1 MARVD
6 DLKFAAQ
13 TDKGNR
19 REKNEDA
26 FLVNERLRFI
36 VIADGVGGE
45 PAGEIASRLAV
56 EQIEGYVTSH
66 IGEAAPLSTL
76 DDAVTLANDV
86 IYRQGREDQSLAGM
100 STTVVACLL
109 TNERIF
115 AAHVGDSRGYLI
127 TPKEIT
133 RLTRDHSLVAE
144 LAASGRISPEAARE
158 HPYRHVITRALGL
171 AVRTRVEVGS
181 FSWNRGDCV
190 LLCTDGLTETI
201 TDQTI
206 YAVISDNG
214 RALQSKCARLIELAK
229 WSGGVDNITVV
240 LAEQNGHPAEATEK
254 AT

>member
-6 DLKFAAQ
+6 NLKFAAQ

-26 FLVNERLRFI
+26 FRVNERLRFI
-36 VIADGVGGE
+36 AVADGVGGE

-56 EQIEGYVTSH
+56 EQIEDYITSH
-66 IGEAAPLSTL
+66 LGEAAPLSTL
-76 DDAVTLANDV
+76 GNAVTLANDV
-86 IYRQGREDQSLAGM
+86 IYHQGREDPSLAGM

-109 TNERIF
+109 TNERVF

-127 TPKEIT
+127 TPGEIT
-133 RLTRDHSLVAE
+133 HLTRDHSLVAE
-144 LAASGRISPEAARE
+144 LVASGRISPEEARE

-171 AVRTRVEVGS
+171 EARTSVELGS

-201 TDQTI
+201 ADHKI
-206 YAVISDNG
+206 YAVISDKA
-214 RALQSKCARLIELAK
+214 RALQSKCARLIALAK
-229 WSGGVDNITVV
+229 GSGGLDNITVV
-240 LAEQNGHPAEATEK
+240 LAEQT
-254 AT
+254 

>member
-26 FLVNERLRFI
+26 FRVNERLSFI
-36 VIADGVGGE
+36 AVADGVGGE

-56 EQIEGYVTSH
+56 EQIEAYLTSH
-66 IGEAAPLSTL
+66 IGEAAPLSIL

-86 IYRQGREDQSLAGM
+86 IYQQGREDPSLEGM
-100 STTVVACLL
+100 ATTVVACLL

-127 TPKEIT
+127 TPHEIT

-144 LAASGRISPEAARE
+144 LVTSGRISPEEERE

-171 AVRTRVEVGS
+171 EVRTNVELGS
-181 FSWNRGDCV
+181 FSWNRGDYV
-190 LLCTDGLTETI
+190 LLCTDGLTDAI
-201 TDQTI
+201 VDRAI
-206 YAVISDNG
+206 YAVISDKAM
-214 RALQSKCARLIELAK
+214 ALQSKCARLIALAK
-229 WSGGVDNITVV
+229 ARGGFDNITVV
-240 LAEQNGHPAEATEK
+240 LAEQT
-254 AT
+254 

>member
-26 FLVNERLRFI
+26 FRVNERIRFI
-36 VIADGVGGE
+36 AVADGVGGE

-56 EQIEGYVTSH
+56 EQIEAYIASH

-86 IYRQGREDQSLAGM
+86 IYQQGREDQSLEGM
-100 STTVVACLL
+100 ATTVVACLL

-127 TPKEIT
+127 TPDEIT
-133 RLTRDHSLVAE
+133 QLTRDHSLVAE
-144 LAASGRISPEAARE
+144 LVASGRVSSEEARE

-171 AVRTRVEVGS
+171 AVRTNVELGS
-181 FSWNRGDCV
+181 FSWNRGDYV
-190 LLCTDGLTETI
+190 LLCTDGLTDAI
-201 TDQTI
+201 VDQAI
-206 YAVISDNG
+206 CAVISDTAT
-214 RALQSKCARLIELAK
+214 ALHNKCARLIELAK
-229 WSGGVDNITVV
+229 GRGGLDNITVV
-240 LAEQNGHPAEATEK
+240 LAEQT
-254 AT
+254 

>member
-26 FLVNERLRFI
+26 FRVNERLRFI
-36 VIADGVGGE
+36 AVADGVGGE

-56 EQIEGYVTSH
+56 EQIEAYLTSH
-66 IGEAAPLSTL
+66 IGEAAPLSIL

-86 IYRQGREDQSLAGM
+86 IYQQGREDPSLEGM
-100 STTVVACLL
+100 ATTVVACLL

-127 TPKEIT
+127 TPHEIT

-144 LAASGRISPEAARE
+144 LVTSGRISPEEERE

-171 AVRTRVEVGS
+171 EARTNVELGS
-181 FSWNRGDCV
+181 FSWNRGDYV
-190 LLCTDGLTETI
+190 LLCTDGLTDAI
-201 TDQTI
+201 VDRAI
-206 YAVISDNG
+206 YAVISDKAM
-214 RALQSKCARLIELAK
+214 ALQSKCARLIALAK
-229 WSGGVDNITVV
+229 ARGGFDNITVV
-240 LAEQNGHPAEATEK
+240 LAEQT
-254 AT
+254 